1 MSGSFPTS
9 PAARSVKV
17 SSFTPT
23 LISVTHS
30 LKRQVRRRGGQQWT
44 LEVEFPPMT
53 RDEFAPIYAF
63 VVSQRGQY
71 ETFTYTPPLIGVARG
86 AMGGT
91 PLVNAVHAVGVTSI
105 ATDGWPNSTLVLKA
119 GDFVKFAGHNK
130 VYLVTA
136 NATTDGTGAVTLT
149 IEPPLNTAL
158 ANNEAITV
166 NGVPFTVALVSDVQ
180 AFGLEMGPIYSFS
193 LNMVEVV

>member
-1 MSGSFPTS
+1 
-9 PAARSVKV
+9 
-17 SSFTPT
+17 
-23 LISVTHS
+23 
-30 LKRQVRRRGGQQWT
+30 
-44 LEVEFPPMT
+44 MT